1 MQAKRFPVLSGAALA
16 IFITTFTITAWS
28 STHEKLLP
36 SFNPDGPDGAFPEAA
51 LVADGSGNFYGTT
64 DEGGPYNVGTVFE
77 LSPREGGGW
86 TEKVLY
92 SFKSNGRDGNFPGG
106 NLTFDAHGN
115 LYGTTYQGGANNGG
129 TVYLLEPHSG
139 GIWTE
144 SVLYSFCAQTSCADG
159 SYPVAGLTF
168 DAHCNLYG
176 TTEGGGTYGLGT
188 VFELSPRR
196 GGDWTE
202 TVLYSF
208 GTNGTDGL
216 LPYASLIFDT
226 AGNLYGTTPYGGT
239 YNDGTVFELSPGGGG
254 GWTEAVIYSF
264 CAQTNCADG
273 SYPYLAGLFI
283 DTVGNLYGTTE
294 NGGTYNDGAVF
305 ELSPAHGGGWTEAVL
320 HSFGHGT
327 DGINPGAG
335 TLIRDTGG
343 NLYGTTV
350 DGGAYR
356 FGTVFELSPRQ
367 GGGWTEAV
375 LYSFKVNG
383 TDGWLPYA
391 GLIRDHSGNLYGTT
405 VNGGPRS
412 DGTVF
417 ELERGQG
424 GSWTESVLYSFNFD
438 GTDGAVPI
446 YGALLLD
453 GDGNLYGTTNEGGTY
468 DGGAAFELTPNENGS
483 WTEMLLYSFGSGADA
498 SNPEAGPI
506 ADASGNGYGT
516 TVTGGLYN
524 GGAVFELSPSSG
536 GGWSEKVLYSF
547 GYGTDGYDPFS
558 SLVLDHSGNLYGTTL
573 RGGVYGAGTVFQL
586 EPNGSGDWT
595 ETVLHSFDP
604 NGTDGF
610 LPYAGL
616 VVDSAGN
623 LYGTTVGG
631 GNGYEGTVFEVSPN
645 GHGGWTE
652 NVLYSFCAQS
662 NCADG
667 YVPYGGLVF
676 DAAHN
681 LYGTT
686 AYGGANGQ
694 GVVFQL
700 TQRFNW
706 TENVLYSFCAQ
717 TNCADGSSPYGTL
730 TFFGSSAD
738 LYGATYAGGTYNS
751 GTVFKLT
758 PTQEGNWTD
767 TVLHSF
773 NPQGGD
779 GSFPQSSL
787 IFDPSGNIY
796 GTTTAGGGPYNS
808 GAVFELTPTQRGNW
822 TETVLHSF
830 NPEGGAN
837 TTPPRF
843 MPPTLLVP

>member
-1 MQAKRFPVLSGAALA
+1 MQAKRFPVVSGAALA
-16 IFITTFTITAWS
+16 IFLTTFAITTWS

-36 SFNPDGPDGAFPEAA
+36 SLNPDGPDGAFPEAA

-64 DEGGPYNVGTVFE
+64 YNGGPYNVGTVFE
-77 LSPREGGGW
+77 LSPREGGRR

-92 SFKSNGRDGNFPGG
+92 SFKSNGRDGNFPYAG
-106 NLTFDAHGN
+106 LIFDTHGN

-129 TVYLLEPHSG
+129 TVFLLEPHSG
-139 GIWTE
+139 GSWTE
-144 SVLYSFCAQTSCADG
+144 SVLYSFCAQTYCADG
-159 SYPVAGLTF
+159 SYPSAGLIF
-168 DAHCNLYG
+168 DAHGNLYS
-176 TTEGGGTYGLGT
+176 TTSSGGTIGLGT

-196 GGDWTE
+196 GGGWTE

-208 GTNGTDGL
+208 NPNGTDGL
-216 LPYASLIFDT
+216 FPIASLIFDA
-226 AGNLYGTTPYGGT
+226 AGDLYGTTLDGGT
-239 YNDGTVFELSPGGGG
+239 NNDGTVFELSPNGQG

-264 CAQTNCADG
+264 CAQANCTDG
-273 SYPYLAGLFI
+273 SYPYYAGLVI
-283 DTVGNLYGTTE
+283 DTAGNLYGTTHE
-294 NGGTYNDGAVF
+294 GGTYNDGTAF

-327 DGINPGAG
+327 DGTNPSAG

-343 NLYGTTV
+343 NLYGTTPN
-350 DGGAYR
+350 GGAYG
-356 FGTVFELSPRQ
+356 FGAVFELSPRQ
-367 GGGWTEAV
+367 GGGWSEAV

-405 VNGGPRS
+405 ANGGSKS

-417 ELERGQG
+417 ELERGQDG
-424 GSWTESVLYSFNFD
+424 GYTESVLYSFSFA
-438 GTDGAVPI
+438 GTDGAIPI

-453 GDGNLYGTTNEGGTY
+453 GDGNLYGTTSEGGIF
-468 DGGAAFELTPNENGS
+468 DSGAAFELTPNENGS
-483 WTEMLLYSFGSGADA
+483 WTEELLYSFGSGADA
-498 SNPEAGPI
+498 SVPETGPI
-506 ADASGNGYGT
+506 TDASGNGYGT
-516 TVTGGLYN
+516 TAGGGLYN
-524 GGAVFELSPSSG
+524 KGAVFELSPSSG
-536 GGWSEKVLYSF
+536 GGWSEKVLHSF
-547 GYGTDGYDPFS
+547 GHGADGYYPYAG
-558 SLVLDHSGNLYGTTL
+558 LVFDAYGNLYGTTPY
-573 RGGVYGAGTVFQL
+573 GGAYGQGTVFQL
-586 EPNGSGDWT
+586 KPNGSGGWT
-595 ETVLHSFDP
+595 ETVLYSFYP

-610 LPYAGL
+610 LPFAGL
-616 VVDSAGN
+616 VIDSAGN
-623 LYGTTVGG
+623 LYGTTFYG
-631 GNGYEGTVFEVSPN
+631 GNDYSGTVFEVSPN

-652 NVLYSFCAQS
+652 NVLYSFCGQT
-662 NCADG
+662 NCANGGD
-667 YVPYGGLVF
+667 PYGGLVF

-686 AYGGANGQ
+686 TYGGANGQ

-730 TFFGSSAD
+730 TFFGSSSD
-738 LYGATYAGGTYNS
+738 LYGTTYAGGTYNS

-779 GSFPQSSL
+779 GSFPESSL

-796 GTTTAGGGPYNS
+796 GTTTAGGGTYNS
-808 GAVFELTPTQRGNW
+808 GAVFELTPTQGGNW
-822 TETVLHSF
+822 TETVLHGF
-830 NPEGGAN
+830 NPEGGAT
-837 TTPPRF
+837 TTPPRL